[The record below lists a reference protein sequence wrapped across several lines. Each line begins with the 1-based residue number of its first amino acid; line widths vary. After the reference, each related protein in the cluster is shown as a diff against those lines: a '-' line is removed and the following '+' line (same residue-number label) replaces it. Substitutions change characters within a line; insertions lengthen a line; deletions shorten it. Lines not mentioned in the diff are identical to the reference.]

1 MTLRGS
7 PWPRR
12 CWRPSRASEAK
23 TSRLRT
29 DCFLVLY
36 RDAVRRDVQQ
46 DGKEGSFVPMS
57 DLYGSGFIIEGNRIR
72 GKAASC
78 TIKSRKE
85 DGSTVRL
92 SASCS
97 TNVAVEVMEFN
108 LKIIDDDTVSL
119 RGSRNRIA
127 GRFLSLPAS
136 CWNVAA

>member
-1 MTLRGS
+1 MNF
-7 PWPRR
+7 RR
-12 CWRPSRASEAK
+12 CLLGAPLLAGITVFGVQARAFELNGVWASNATLCDKMFSK
-23 TSRLRT
+23 T
-29 DCFLVLY
+29 
-36 RDAVRRDVQQ
+36 
-46 DGKEGSFVPMS
+46 GKKVSFVPMS

-108 LKIIDDDTVSL
+108 LKIIDDDTVSRAYPGIEL
-119 RGSRNRIA
+119 QVDFYRCP
-127 GRFLSLPAS
+127 L
-136 CWNVAA
+136 